1 MESKVLNAITAYEAE
16 ILDFTKEMVN
26 IDSGVDC
33 PEGVRQITEL
43 IKEKLLPLGFKVEL
57 LESAGPVQ
65 LLATRPCEGAKKILL
80 SGHTDTVFF
89 KGEAAKRPFRIEDG
103 IAYGP
108 GVLDMKSGI
117 AVLVYAV
124 KALLENGWDKADLTI
139 FIVGDEETNHPNTN
153 AVENFKRVAQGKDA
167 CFNFELGRANGSV
180 VIGRKGRWAPELHI
194 KGIAAHAGNEPEKGA
209 SAITELCKKIS
220 DLADVNDYASGTSCN
235 VGVISGGSLANVV
248 AEYAE
253 AKLDI
258 RYTTMAEAAKAV
270 EKVKAIVAKNYDER
284 TTTELVE
291 AGPHVYT
298 PPMETTE
305 GVKRLYRFVKAQ
317 AEKLGQAEL
326 GAMIV
331 GGSADANYVCAEGVP
346 TICSMGPAGVGPHSN
361 NEYVFV
367 KSFVERAQLAAMSIM
382 HLDELDNF

>member
-1 MESKVLNAITAYEAE
+1 MESKILQAITAYEAE

-26 IDSGVDC
+26 IDSGVDA
-33 PEGVRQITEL
+33 PEGVRAIAEL
-43 IKEKLLPLGFKVEL
+43 IAAKLKPLGFKVEL
-57 LESAGPVQ
+57 LESEGPVQ
-65 LLATRPCEGAKKILL
+65 LLATRPVEGAKRVLL

-89 KGEAAKRPFRIEDG
+89 KGTAAKRPFRVENG

-124 KALLENGWDKADLTI
+124 KALLENGWDKTDITV
-139 FIVGDEETNHPNTN
+139 FIVGDEETNHPNTD
-153 AVENFKRVAQGKDA
+153 AVVNFKRVAQGKDA
-167 CFNFELGRANGSV
+167 CFNFELGRADGSV
-180 VIGRKGRWAPELHI
+180 VIGRKGRWAPELLI
-194 KGIAAHAGNEPEKGA
+194 EGIAAHAGNEPEKGA

-248 AEYAE
+248 AEFAE
-253 AKLDI
+253 AKIDI
-258 RYTTMAEAAKAV
+258 RYTTMAEAEKVVA
-270 EKVKAIVAKNYDER
+270 KVKAIAAKNYDER
-284 TTTELVE
+284 TTTKLIE

-305 GVKRLYRFVKAQ
+305 EVKRLYRFMKAQ
-317 AEKLGQAEL
+317 AAKLGQAEL

-367 KSFVERAQLAAMSIM
+367 PSFVERAQLTAMAIM
-382 HLDELDNF
+382 HLDELGNY